1 MISIN
6 NFFYY
11 TNYGVIQGF
20 PALRKAVTTHV
31 KKYDILFTCVW
42 YRQSDTD
49 MSHAFP
55 PLGQVDE
62 WTAKPSPF
70 SIHGR
75 LSEYFRINYG
85 CYKTEISVLTLTDSE
100 VQTFLEREENQN
112 TKWKTESYVFSGF
125 GNGISR
131 DWERKS
137 TTERFATG
145 QFWPFTWM
153 ISSVGKDQF
162 SNWEFCSLK
171 IRPIVCFRS
180 DSTHVF
186 ILSAPTYFTI
196 CILDCWSF
204 YFHSLTESTFLVS
217 KRLLRSYDKQN
228 ST

>member
-31 KKYDILFTCVW
+31 KKYDILFTRVW

-100 VQTFLEREENQN
+100 LQTFLEREENQN

-137 TTERFATG
+137 TTGRFATG
-145 QFWPFTWM
+145 QFWPFTRM
-153 ISSVGKDQF
+153 IFLSVRTNSITENFVYWKLGPLFVFVVIQRMFSSWVRQRTLRF
-162 SNWEFCSLK
+162 
-171 IRPIVCFRS
+171 
-180 DSTHVF
+180 VF
-186 ILSAPTYFTI
+186 WNVDPFI
-196 CILDCWSF
+196 
-204 YFHSLTESTFLVS
+204 FLH
-217 KRLLRSYDKQN
+217 
-228 ST
+228 

>member
-20 PALRKAVTTHV
+20 PALRKAVTTYV

-100 VQTFLEREENQN
+100 VQTFLETGENQN
-112 TKWKTESYVFSGF
+112 TIYEKLKVTYLVALVMEFLATENENRPLEDLPQDNFGRLPEWFFLSVRTNSITENFVYWKLGPLFVFVVIQRMFS
-125 GNGISR
+125 SWVR
-131 DWERKS
+131 QR
-137 TTERFATG
+137 TLRFV
-145 QFWPFTWM
+145 FWIVDPF
-153 ISSVGKDQF
+153 I
-162 SNWEFCSLK
+162 
-171 IRPIVCFRS
+171 
-180 DSTHVF
+180 F
-186 ILSAPTYFTI
+186 I
-196 CILDCWSF
+196 
-204 YFHSLTESTFLVS
+204 H
-217 KRLLRSYDKQN
+217 
-228 ST
+228 